1 MNNQI
6 KRLLPY
12 NVSSGSYIL
21 SQSRKLISKH
31 NSQDDSNMNE
41 NKNKKKYIFF
51 PKYEGRVYDPTT
63 NKTIEQLK
71 KSEEQI
77 IKDLSRINSNEKLL
91 KSKSFINMFNNN
103 IKNISEDKK
112 KIEEK
117 IKNLKYNR
125 NICMDKL
132 GELQMRI
139 NTLQYKQ
146 EKELG
151 ILQYNKKMKLNKF
164 IEDYNNKKSRSLIE
178 KKIKKLREES
188 DKIQV
193 VMQKDLEKKIEKK
206 IKDINI
212 KKKEEEQKRIEILKK
227 MHDEE
232 REEIIKRKQKNNE
245 ELLKIKEYVNKK
257 PNDKV
262 YLYQKK
268 LDKYISDENN
278 LVKLENIKRKA
289 IMKHIDLKEFSEMQ
303 KNYEEIHAKKILESN
318 EKMENIKKS
327 WSERHKLIPLYISPI
342 SKLII
347 EEDNKNKQEQQNKIM
362 KIKDLKTLQI
372 NYSKNKVPKPAL
384 KIIEKSSFMRNEK
397 GSGNIN
403 NSNIIKPYFKK
414 SNSYSS
420 LLRKKILDR
429 YRERQEQNRSDESLS
444 KNEELLSKK
453 NKNKKY
459 NNKVIDYLKER
470 RKIKELKKERLK
482 SLGRFS
488 SYEYSGTKEISHLI
502 KSNGIN
508 DDILKVVKTKLDS
521 IDSKKKQKDILLKY
535 SGGTAKNPE
544 LSDEICDLMID
555 SIQAKL
561 NLIKKMDKDLDNS
574 LEENNK
580 SVKETKTDN
589 NNTKSRQSDI
599 HENSI
604 DEEEEYSEEN

>member
-12 NVSSGSYIL
+12 DVSSGSYII
-21 SQSRKLISKH
+21 SQSRKLMAKS
-31 NSQDDSNMNE
+31 NSQDDSSMND
-41 NKNKKKYIFF
+41 NKKKYTFF
-51 PKYEGRVYDPTT
+51 PKYGGRVYDPTT

-91 KSKSFINMFNNN
+91 KSKSYMNVFNNN

-112 KIEEK
+112 IIEEK

-125 NICMDKL
+125 NVCMDKL
-132 GELQMRI
+132 GEIQSRI
-139 NTLQYKQ
+139 DTLQYKQ

-151 ILQYNKKMKLNKF
+151 IIQNNKKMKLNKF
-164 IEDYNNKKSRSLIE
+164 IEDYNNKNSRSLIE
-178 KKIKKLREES
+178 QKIKKLREES
-188 DKIQV
+188 DKIQLI
-193 VMQKDLEKKIEKK
+193 MKKDLEKKIEKK
-206 IKDINI
+206 INDINN
-212 KKKEEEQKRIEILKK
+212 KKKEEEQKRNEILKK

-245 ELLKIKEYVNKK
+245 KMLKIKEYIHKK
-257 PNDKV
+257 PNNKV

-268 LDKYISDENN
+268 IDKYINDENN

-289 IMKHIDLKEFSEMQ
+289 IMKHIDLKEFSEMK
-303 KNYEEIHAKKILESN
+303 KNYEEIHAKKLLESN
-318 EKMENIKKS
+318 EKMENLKKS
-327 WSERHKLIPLYISPI
+327 WSERHKLIPLYVNPL
-342 SKLII
+342 SKLVT
-347 EEDNKNKQEQQNKIM
+347 EEDNKNKQEEQNKKM

-384 KIIEKSSFMRNEK
+384 KVIEKSNNMRNDK

-414 SNSYSS
+414 SNSYSN
-420 LLRKKILDR
+420 LIRQKILDK
-429 YRERQEQNRSDESLS
+429 YRERHEQNKSEESLS
-444 KNEELLSKK
+444 RNEELLSMK
-453 NKNKKY
+453 NKNKEY
-459 NNKVIDYLKER
+459 NNKVIDFLKER

-488 SYEYSGTKEISHLI
+488 SYEYSGTKEISKLI
-502 KSNGIN
+502 KANGVN
-508 DDILKVVKTKLDS
+508 DDILKVAKTKLDS
-521 IDSKKKQKDILLKY
+521 IESKRRQKDLLLKY

-561 NLIKKMDKDLDNS
+561 SLIKKLDKDLDNS
-574 LEENNK
+574 IEEKNK

-589 NNTKSRQSDI
+589 NNDTKSNKSDI
-599 HENSI
+599 HEKTNV
-604 DEEEEYSEEN
+604 EEEENSEDN